1 MFICG
6 DDAAAKATITSL
18 LAEFGWDAED
28 VDPAVLG
35 HAVDAEPQVGASV
48 RCAFS

>member
-6 DDAAAKATITSL
+6 DDAAAKATTTSL
-18 LAEFGWDAED
+18 LAELGWNAED
-28 VDPAVLG
+28 VGPAVLG
-35 HAVDAEPQVGASV
+35 HAVDGEPQVGAPV